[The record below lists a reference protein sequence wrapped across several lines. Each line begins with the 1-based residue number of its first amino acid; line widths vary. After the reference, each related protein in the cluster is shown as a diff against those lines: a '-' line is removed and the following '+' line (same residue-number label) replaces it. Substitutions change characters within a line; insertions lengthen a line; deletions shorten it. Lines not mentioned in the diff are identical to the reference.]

1 MKYQLKSI
9 NNNMKYTFIIVLC
22 INTLFATAQPRH
34 TRDGQTTSNVPDLF
48 NSIKELITKPA
59 IFESALIQ
67 TVGKDYKT
75 LNENE
80 LLTEIEKSNEILN
93 TYSKKVDDFL
103 ASKPNSSYYE
113 RDRKYTIQKCHNVKY
128 EIEQVEKTLANER
141 SISFVYSLQKL
152 EIKKIYIQNML
163 KIFPNETSL
172 NDDISLINAFFQK
185 VGSPQQFMK
194 TLAGNQAKYIANL
207 KMSPPATKDSK
218 VESFVKNE
226 FKKIQMDGLKYD
238 VTKVNITRSHWIIE
252 KNDLGIPTYQWISA
266 CMAVKTTD
274 GKCGIATTYIRKDY
288 AGGGTYGS
296 QYLYT
301 PTSIEIVPCENIN

>member
-1 MKYQLKSI
+1 
-9 NNNMKYTFIIVLC
+9 MKYTFIIVLC
-22 INTLFATAQPRH
+22 INTLFVTAQPRH

-67 TVGKDYKT
+67 TVGKDYKA

-80 LLTEIEKSNEILN
+80 LLKEIEKSNEILN

-103 ASKPNSSYYE
+103 ASKPNSSYYQK
-113 RDRKYTIQKCHNVKY
+113 DRRSALQKCHYVKN

-152 EIKKIYIQNML
+152 EIKKVFIQNML
-163 KIFPNETSL
+163 KVFPNETSL
-172 NDDISLINAFFQK
+172 NDDIALVNAYFQK
-185 VGSPQQFMK
+185 VGNPQQFMK

-207 KMSPPATKDSK
+207 KMSPPATKDAK
-218 VESFVKNE
+218 VELFVKNE
-226 FKKIQMDGLKYD
+226 FKKTQMDGLKYD
-238 VTKVNITRSHWIIE
+238 VTKVNITRSNWIIE

-266 CMAVKTTD
+266 CMAIKTTD